1 VSEANVAQPDLELRP
16 AEPGEAAAIRD
27 VVRAA
32 YAKWVAVIGR
42 EPRPMQADYQ
52 KALHEHQFDV
62 VVEDGQIIGLIETM
76 QHPDHLWIEN
86 VAVLPAAQ
94 GRGIGRRLLSH
105 AEHKARTAGR
115 AEIRLLTNG
124 AFAANLSLYS
134 SLGYAVDR
142 QEEFMNGVAVYMS
155 KRLAQ

>member
-1 VSEANVAQPDLELRP
+1 MTDPDLELRA
-16 AEPGEAAAIRD
+16 AEVGEAAAIRG

-42 EPRPMQADYQ
+42 EPVPMQADYQ
-52 KALHEHQFDV
+52 KALHKHQFDV
-62 VVEDGQIIGLIETM
+62 GVEDGQIIGLIETL
-76 QHPDHLWIEN
+76 QHPDYLWIEN

-94 GRGIGRRLLSH
+94 GRGIGRLLLAH
-105 AEHKARTAGR
+105 AEHKASAAGR
-115 AEIRLLTNG
+115 FEVRLATNG

-134 SLGYAVDR
+134 GLGYAVDR

-155 KRLAQ
+155 KRLAR